1 MLLNKDLIS
10 RIIGKSKRFCD
21 PYDDPESYYI
31 VGDDIEK
38 SDSQLINLY
47 YEKLEY
53 AVCNAEDL
61 IDSAFDNEFYNFY
74 GVNRSIVQS
83 PNEMSSN
90 LYFDSFV
97 LDLNDNSIGTCLSN
111 DRFMFGHFIEVWW
124 DKDWKIISQW
134 ID

>member
-10 RIIGKSKRFCD
+10 KIIGESKRFCS
-21 PYDDPESYYI
+21 PYDNPESYYI
-31 VGDDIEK
+31 VGDDKEK

-47 YEKLEY
+47 YEKLGY
-53 AVCNAEDL
+53 AVCNADYL
-61 IDSAFDNEFYNFY
+61 IESAFDNDFYNFY
-74 GVNRSIVQS
+74 GVNRNIVQS

-97 LDLNDNSIGTCLSN
+97 LDLKDNSIGTCLSN
-111 DRFMFGHFIEVWW
+111 NRFMFGHFIEVRW
-124 DKDWKIISQW
+124 DRDWKIISKW